1 MAWRCIQIRSQWHG
15 GANGYPIEASSTS
28 FISSQGFAELHA
40 CYRPVS
46 TMQLCSIEQVMQPL
60 DDPDTRMIRLR
71 STNHQLNLL
80 VTSKFIKD
88 RHNSI
93 GVS

>member
-1 MAWRCIQIRSQWHG
+1 
-15 GANGYPIEASSTS
+15 
-28 FISSQGFAELHA
+28 
-40 CYRPVS
+40 
-46 TMQLCSIEQVMQPL
+46 MQLCSIEQVMQPL

-93 GVS
+93 GVSWPNMRRMIKSKEAILKSMAIIL